1 MHDRLHAPPA
11 AMIDRISIV
20 VPTRNRAYTLR
31 QVLESHYT
39 QAEVDEIVIVDDAGT
54 DDTAALVE
62 TFARRYPHVRTI
74 YHRNSGRQGAA
85 GSRMTGVQRCSN
97 EIVLFCDDDDFL
109 APDYA
114 RTCRRKMAETG
125 AAIVSG
131 RHFYRLPGEALDT
144 AVRRFG
150 NGLKQQAPFDML
162 RFRLNG
168 DARYPGDVELPFT
181 HGIFMARRSLL
192 LHYGF
197 DAFYCKG
204 NGFREESDLQMR
216 AFLDGHRILATNET
230 HAIHLHPSEVRAGG
244 QRVNRL
250 QRYFWTVY
258 YTRYFYRKYF
268 DRARRRLRIPYSRT
282 AAIVLFALIEGA
294 VFFVR
299 PLFVAPARIAAGL
312 RR

>member
-1 MHDRLHAPPA
+1 MT
-11 AMIDRISIV
+11 DRISIV

-39 QAEVDEIVIVDDAGT
+39 QADVDEVLIVDDAGT
-54 DDTAALVE
+54 DDTQALIE
-62 TFARRYPHVRTI
+62 TFALRHPGVRTI
-74 YHRNSGRQGAA
+74 YHRNPERQGAA
-85 GSRMTGVQRCSN
+85 GARMAGVQRCTN
-97 EIVLFCDDDDFL
+97 EVVLFCDDDDFL
-109 APDYA
+109 APGYA
-114 RTCRRKMAETG
+114 RTCRRKLAETD
-125 AAIVSG
+125 AAVVSG
-131 RHFYRLPGEALDT
+131 RHFYRLPGEAIDA

-150 NGLKQQAPFDML
+150 TGLTRQAPFDKL

-168 DARYPGDVELPFT
+168 DAHYPGDVELPFT

-197 DAFYCKG
+197 DVYYCKG

-216 AFLDGHRILATNET
+216 AFLDGHRIVATNEA
-230 HAIHLHPSEVRAGG
+230 HAIHLHPSEVRVGG
-244 QRVNRL
+244 QRVNRV

-268 DRARRRLRIPYSRT
+268 ERARQRLSIPYSGG

-299 PLFVAPARIAAGL
+299 PLFIAPARIAAAW